1 MPRLLLLVAVALITA
16 TVLMRL
22 GRRLWNNLWEHRS
35 GTAQPSPVA
44 GMLLFM
50 VPLPIPVAAAVS
62 LTHGQLVPFLG
73 NAIGYALFLGGA
85 LLVRRGLL
93 RTGGRADGR
102 WPFRTLGCLLISLA
116 TGMTTWL
123 GVGQD
128 PAIACAFALVAL
140 LGCYLTYGFDPLTR
154 RPLRGGEHTRAALV
168 EADRSIAAIEQASHD
183 IRQPELSMRLQH
195 ITGLARAI
203 LRRLEDDPRDLHR
216 ARKFLNVYLDGVQSV
231 VEDYAK
237 THTQIIAPELNE
249 RFRRALITVEDA
261 FREQQLKL
269 LESDVEQLDVKIE
282 VLTQQLKREG
292 IILKEKTGLR
302 ARPGAGLANRRRA
315 AWHD

>member
-1 MPRLLLLVAVALITA
+1 MPRLLLLAAVALITA
-16 TVLMRL
+16 TVLMLL
-22 GRRLWNNLWEHRS
+22 GRRLWYNLWEHRS

-44 GMLLFM
+44 GLLLFL

-62 LTHGQLVPFLG
+62 LAHGQLVPFLG

-140 LGCYLTYGFDPLTR
+140 LGGYLTYGFDLLSS
-154 RPLRGGEHTRAALV
+154 RPLHGGGEHARTALV
-168 EADRSIAAIEQASHD
+168 EADRSIAAIEQASRD
-183 IRQPELSMRLQH
+183 IHQSELGKRLRH

-237 THTQIIAPELNE
+237 THTRIIAPDLNE

-261 FREQQLKL
+261 FREQQQTL

-292 IILKEKTGLR
+292 II
-302 ARPGAGLANRRRA
+302 
-315 AWHD
+315 

>member
-1 MPRLLLLVAVALITA
+1 MPRLLLLAAVVLITA
-16 TVLMRL
+16 TLLMLL

-35 GTAQPSPVA
+35 GTTPPSPVA
-44 GMLLFM
+44 GLLLFL
-50 VPLPIPVAAAVS
+50 VPLPIPVAAALS
-62 LTHGQLVPFLG
+62 LAQGQLVPFLG

-93 RTGGRADGR
+93 RTGGRTDGR
-102 WPFRTLGCLLISLA
+102 WPFRTLGCALIGLA

-123 GVGQD
+123 GVGHN
-128 PAIACAFALVAL
+128 PAIATAFALVAL
-140 LGCYLTYGFDPLTR
+140 LGCYLTYDFDPLTS
-154 RPLRGGEHTRAALV
+154 RPLRGGGHTRTALV
-168 EADRSIAAIEQASHD
+168 EADRSIAAIEQASRE
-183 IRQPELSMRLQH
+183 IRQPELGTRLQR
-195 ITGLARAI
+195 ITELARAI
-203 LRRLEDDPRDLHR
+203 LRQLEDDPRDLHR

-237 THTQIIAPELNE
+237 THTRIVAPELNE

-261 FREQQLKL
+261 FREQQQTL

-292 IILKEKTGLR
+292 II
-302 ARPGAGLANRRRA
+302 
-315 AWHD
+315 